1 MTNKKRIDSFA
12 MEIHIDITKNIIEQ
26 FDRYFNLTKTENG
39 LIPDPE
45 IIESDVK
52 YIEFPGELEFHHF
65 GNASFK
71 VPISMTSV
79 NPVDTKWYV
88 IHINLSKI
96 KQEKK
101 AGDQI
106 IHFQRHL
113 PIGILLYGPNL
124 KIETQIP
131 PNIESE
137 LATIR
142 FSDTFLSAYFKDWQN
157 LIDREKSL
165 VYEDLDPILDHKL
178 SLALSAMDEKI
189 KCHGLVLDFVQQFFN
204 KLKSHKKGINPGK
217 LHPEDL
223 KNLFKTSTLLRD
235 PIISQIPTV
244 EELAKMANMGQSK
257 FKNSFK
263 QVFGL
268 PPMEYHNR
276 VRMEFAA
283 AEIQHNAKTPS
294 EVSYLLGYSHPSN
307 FTKAFK
313 KYFGQLPSSFD

>member
-1 MTNKKRIDSFA
+1 
-12 MEIHIDITKNIIEQ
+12 MEIRLDITKNIIEQ
-26 FDRYFNLTKTENG
+26 FDHYFSLTKTEFG
-39 LIPDPE
+39 LVPDPTILE
-45 IIESDVK
+45 GSIVK

-65 GNASFK
+65 GKAPFK

-101 AGDQI
+101 VGDQV
-106 IHFQRHL
+106 IHFQRQL

-142 FSDTFLSAYFKDWQN
+142 FSDTFLSAYFKDWQDI
-157 LIDREKSL
+157 IDRDKSL
-165 VYEDLDPILDHKL
+165 VYEDLDPILDKKL
-178 SLALSAMDEKI
+178 TLALSAMDDKM
-189 KCHGLVLDFVQQFFN
+189 KCHRLVLDFMQLFFN
-204 KLKSHKKGINPGK
+204 KLKAHKKGVNPGR

-235 PIISQIPTV
+235 PTTKQIPTV
-244 EELAKMANMGQSK
+244 AELARRSHMGQSK
-257 FKNSFK
+257 FKTSFK

-268 PPMEYHNR
+268 PPIEYHNR
-276 VRMEFAA
+276 VRMEFARD
-283 AEIQHNAKTPS
+283 EIQYNAKSPS

-307 FTKAFK
+307 FTKAYK
-313 KYFGQLPSSFD
+313 KHFGHLPSSSK

>member
-1 MTNKKRIDSFA
+1 
-12 MEIHIDITKNIIEQ
+12 MEIRLDITKNIIEQ
-26 FDRYFNLTKTENG
+26 FDRYLSLTKTEFG
-39 LIPDPE
+39 LVPDPTILE
-45 IIESDVK
+45 GSIVK

-65 GNASFK
+65 GKAPFK

-101 AGDQI
+101 VGDQV
-106 IHFQRHL
+106 IHFQRQL

-124 KIETQIP
+124 KIETQIQ

-142 FSDTFLSAYFKDWQN
+142 FSDTFLSAYFEDWQDI
-157 LIDREKSL
+157 IDRDKSL
-165 VYEDLDPILDHKL
+165 VYEDLDPILDKKL
-178 SLALSAMDEKI
+178 GLALSAMDDKI
-189 KCHGLVLDFVQQFFN
+189 KCHRLVLDFMQHYFN
-204 KLKSHKKGINPGK
+204 KLRAHKKGVNPGR

-235 PIISQIPTV
+235 PTTKQIPTV
-244 EELAKMANMGQSK
+244 AELARISHMGQSK
-257 FKNSFK
+257 FKTSFK

-268 PPMEYHNR
+268 PPIEYHNR
-276 VRMEFAA
+276 VRMEFARD
-283 AEIQHNAKTPS
+283 EIQYNAKSPS

-307 FTKAFK
+307 FTRAYK
-313 KYFGQLPSSFD
+313 KHFGHLPSSSK

>member
-1 MTNKKRIDSFA
+1 
-12 MEIHIDITKNIIEQ
+12 MEIYIDITKNIIEQ
-26 FDRYFNLTKTENG
+26 FDRYFKFTKTEIG
-39 LIPDPE
+39 LKPDPA
-45 IIESDVK
+45 IIEGDVK
-52 YIEFPGELEFHHF
+52 YIDFPGELEFHHF
-65 GNASFK
+65 GKAPFK
-71 VPISMTSV
+71 IPISMTSV
-79 NPVDTKWYV
+79 NPVDTKWYI

-142 FSDTFLSAYFKDWQN
+142 FSDTFLSAYFKDWKN
-157 LIDREKSL
+157 VIDREKNL
-165 VYEDLDPILDHKL
+165 VYEDLDPVLDHKL

-189 KCHGLVLDFVQQFFN
+189 KCHRLVLDFVQHFFS

-223 KNLFKTSTLLRD
+223 KNLFKTSALLRD
-235 PIISQIPTV
+235 PINSQVPTV
-244 EELAKMANMGQSK
+244 EEMAKMAHMGTSK

-268 PPMEYHNR
+268 PPIEYHNR

-283 AEIQHNAKTPS
+283 SEIQNNAKTPT
-294 EVSYLLGYSHPSN
+294 EVSYMLGYSHPSN

-313 KYFGQLPSSFD
+313 KYFGHLPSSFN

>member
-1 MTNKKRIDSFA
+1 

-26 FDRYFNLTKTENG
+26 FDRYFNFTKTEIG
-39 LIPDPE
+39 LKPDPA
-45 IIESDVK
+45 IIEADVK

-65 GNASFK
+65 GNAPFK

-79 NPVDTKWYV
+79 NPTDTKWYV

-96 KQEKK
+96 KQEKR
-101 AGDQI
+101 AGDHI

-137 LATIR
+137 VATIR
-142 FSDTFLSAYFKDWQN
+142 FSDTFLSAYFKDWIN
-157 LIDREKSL
+157 FIDREKSL
-165 VYEDLDPILDHKL
+165 VYEDLDPVLDHKL

-189 KCHGLVLDFVQQFFN
+189 KCHRLVLDFVQQFFN
-204 KLKSHKKGINPGK
+204 KLKSHKKGINQGK

-223 KNLFKTSTLLRD
+223 KNLLKTSTLLRD
-235 PIISQIPTV
+235 PINSQIPTV
-244 EELAKMANMGQSK
+244 EELAKMAHMGPSK

-268 PPMEYHNR
+268 PPIQYHNR

-283 AEIQHNAKTPS
+283 SEIQNNAKTPT
-294 EVSYLLGYSHPSN
+294 EVSYVLGYSHPSN

-313 KYFGQLPSSFD
+313 KYFGQLPSSYK

>member
-1 MTNKKRIDSFA
+1 

-26 FDRYFNLTKTENG
+26 FDRYFNFSKTENG
-39 LIPDPE
+39 LKPDSA
-45 IIESDVK
+45 IIDSDVK

-65 GNASFK
+65 GNAPFK
-71 VPISMTSV
+71 VPISMTSI

-96 KQEKK
+96 KQEKR
-101 AGDQI
+101 AGGQI

-124 KIETQIP
+124 TIETHIP

-137 LATIR
+137 VATIR
-142 FSDTFLSAYFKDWQN
+142 FSDTFLRAYFKDWKN
-157 LIDREKSL
+157 LIDREKKL
-165 VYEDLDPILDHKL
+165 VYEDLDPVLDHKL

-189 KCHGLVLDFVQQFFN
+189 KCHRLVLDFVQQFFK

-223 KNLFKTSTLLRD
+223 KKLLKISTLLRD
-235 PIISQIPTV
+235 PINSQIPRV
-244 EELAKMANMGQSK
+244 QELAKMAHMGQSK

-268 PPMEYHNR
+268 PPIEYHNR

-283 AEIQHNAKTPS
+283 SEIQYNSKTPT
-294 EVSYLLGYSHPSN
+294 EVSYILGYSHPSN

-313 KYFGQLPSSFD
+313 KYFGHLPSSYN

>member
-1 MTNKKRIDSFA
+1 
-12 MEIHIDITKNIIEQ
+12 MEIHIDISKNIIEQ
-26 FDRYFNLTKTENG
+26 FDRYFNFTKTEIG
-39 LIPDPE
+39 LKPDLA
-45 IIESDVK
+45 IIDSVVK

-65 GNASFK
+65 GNAPFK
-71 VPISMTSV
+71 VPISMTSI

-96 KQEKK
+96 KQEKRT
-101 AGDQI
+101 GDQI

-137 LATIR
+137 VATIR
-142 FSDTFLSAYFKDWQN
+142 FSDTFLSAYFKDWNN
-157 LIDREKSL
+157 LIDREKNL
-165 VYEDLDPILDHKL
+165 VYEDLDPVLDHKL

-189 KCHGLVLDFVQQFFN
+189 KCHRLVLDFVQQFFN

-223 KNLFKTSTLLRD
+223 KNLFKISTLLRD
-235 PIISQIPTV
+235 PINSHIPTV
-244 EELAKMANMGQSK
+244 EEMAKMAHMGQSK

-268 PPMEYHNR
+268 PPIEYHNR

-283 AEIQHNAKTPS
+283 SEIQNNAKTPT
-294 EVSYLLGYSHPSN
+294 EVSYILGYSHPSN

-313 KYFGQLPSSFD
+313 KYFGHLPSSYI